1 MIRICEAKQKMI
13 AFSVRPASK
22 YVHLDNLLFDLKYD
36 PTVVEIPVP
45 RYFKD
50 ETDNLEVDLAFKE
63 AKPIRAGEKKK
74 KEKKS
79 GKKGKKGKKKKKKDD
94 DDEEKKEEEPTVLK
108 KEKWIDDEQMATFKT
123 KEPH

>member
-63 AKPIRAGEKKK
+63 AKPLRVGEKKK
-74 KEKKS
+74 KEKKVRND
-79 GKKGKKGKKKKKKDD
+79 GKKKKKKKGD
-94 DDEEKKEEEPTVLK
+94 DDEEKKEEEITVLK

-123 KEPH
+123 SEPH